1 MDEAD
6 PEDFPIPDDALLPDV
21 PIRHLPAARRPQ
33 PLTEAEHAEL
43 VRADRIKVL
52 GDELYSLALSG
63 DIRDPDRLGHLLPL
77 DALITAWLAGRRS
90 LDTRQAYSSDITLF
104 LRYCLAQT
112 PPINPMQA
120 GWFDLERYVRW
131 LSDDARPAE
140 PWARQGA
147 EREHFSTG
155 TIARRISSLKS
166 FYGFCHD
173 RDQILRD
180 PTNTIG
186 TPRIPEIK
194 RRYLTPAEQDR
205 LYDAADTYPWPRY
218 GRLRQLTWR
227 AIIAIGLDHGWRES
241 EYRTAKIADLVPV
254 WDGENGVW
262 YDGIRRPNMKRGRVQ
277 VDVLSDRARNA
288 LAEVLRAREIPIVW
302 DTDPTA
308 PAGTALPPAGPLL
321 TFKPNTPPGE
331 RWMAMGLETLA
342 IAAGIDPG
350 RDKKNRIDRI
360 TFHSLRRASG
370 TNDRD
375 RGMSAEDAA
384 EKLGHAS
391 VDTFRRHYDLHRD
404 TPGRS
409 TTVQLGQAT
418 PRRWGVAD

>member
-1 MDEAD
+1 MAESD
-6 PEDFPIPDDALLPDV
+6 PEEQPTPDDALLPDV
-21 PIRHLPAARRPQ
+21 VIPHLPAARRGR
-33 PLTEAEHAEL
+33 PLTEAEHADL
-43 VRADRIKVL
+43 VRADRIKML
-52 GDELYSLALSG
+52 GDELYSLATRG

-77 DALITAWLAGRRS
+77 DALIAAWLAGRRS
-90 LDTRQAYSSDITLF
+90 SDTRQAYSSDITRF
-104 LRYCLAQT
+104 LLWCLDQT

-131 LSDDARPAE
+131 MSDDARPAE
-140 PWARQGA
+140 QWARQGH
-147 EREHFSTG
+147 EREHFSLG

-186 TPRIPEIK
+186 TPRLPEVK
-194 RRYLTPAEQDR
+194 RRYLTPAEQAR
-205 LYDAADTYPWPRY
+205 LLDAAGAYYWPRY
-218 GRLRQLTWR
+218 TELRQLTWR
-227 AIIAIGLDHGWRES
+227 AIITIGLDHGWRES
-241 EYRTAKIADLVPV
+241 EYRTAKVADLVQV
-254 WDGENGVW
+254 WDGESGVW

-277 VDVLSDRARNA
+277 VDVLSDRARDA
-288 LAEVLRAREIPIVW
+288 LAAMLTARGIPIIW

-308 PAGTALPPAGPLL
+308 RAGTVLPAAGPLL

-331 RWMAMGLETLA
+331 RWMAQGLEDLA
-342 IAAGIDPG
+342 RAAGIDPG

-375 RGMSAEDAA
+375 AGMSAEDAA
-384 EKLGHAS
+384 DKLGHAS
-391 VDTFRRHYDLHRD
+391 VDTFRKHYDLHRD
-404 TPGRS
+404 TPARS